1 MDLNDAPA
9 NQSASARRKLRL
21 ADVRPHL
28 RFLAPVL
35 VCILIESLYYAG
47 LPFSFQYVIDV
58 GLLGSDRR
66 ALVLLIAGLA
76 GGAVLVAL
84 LGFIRDY
91 LYARLTANVFNDVR
105 AAMFDHLQT
114 LSMGFFT
121 ANRAGDTLTRFSTDI
136 STIEKAA
143 ATVVSWV
150 VMPGLDVLFSTVLL
164 FALNW
169 KLALIS
175 LLVWPLT
182 IVVPGVFARR
192 LVEESSRRNV
202 EEGAILSVVNEN
214 LTAQVV
220 VKTFGLAEFSRSA
233 FRTRLRDVGSRIV
246 RIGWLSG
253 LVERSAYVGV
263 MMLQV
268 ALLGLCAWM
277 VQRGE
282 LTIGGLTSFQAIF
295 LSMSYSLANAVQYFP
310 TLVHTTTS
318 LRRIDELLA
327 HEPAVHDSGTQPV
340 PTGFG
345 EIAFNGVSF
354 GYKPS
359 RRNLYELTASIPHG
373 GLVGVVGTS
382 GSGKST
388 LMALLLRLYDPDEG
402 SITIDGADIRR
413 FPLAGFHSL
422 FGYVP
427 QESTLFDLSARE
439 NIRLGNRAATNE
451 DIEAAA
457 RAAEVHDTIMQLPQG
472 YDTPAGERGSR
483 LSGGQRQRI
492 ALARALI
499 RNPPILILDEA
510 TSALDPIAEAGI
522 RATIDRLR
530 HGRTILSVTHH
541 LSAVVNANRILVLK
555 DGRLAQ
561 EGIHADLIKRPG
573 PYRDLWTKQQGFSL
587 DAAAH
592 HAEISI
598 ERLRLVPVF
607 YGLPDNV
614 LAEAVRLFQTEE
626 CPANHLVLREGEL
639 GVCLYIIVRGSVE
652 VTSGRGHDRG
662 LRFVLQEGDCFGERA
677 LLEALPE
684 TENVRTLSPCV
695 FLTLTRAGFDYL
707 TGQRMALG

>member
-1 MDLNDAPA
+1 M
-9 NQSASARRKLRL
+9 LRL
-21 ADVRPHL
+21 AHVRPNL
-28 RFLAPVL
+28 PLLAPVL
-35 VCILIESLYYAG
+35 LCLVIESLYYAG

-58 GLLGSDRR
+58 GLLGNDRR
-66 ALVLLIAGLA
+66 TLVLLVSGLA
-76 GGAVLVAL
+76 AGAVLIAL
-84 LGFIRDY
+84 LGFLRDY
-91 LYARLTANVFNDVR
+91 LYARLTARVLNDVR

-114 LSMGFFT
+114 LSLGFFT
-121 ANRAGDTLTRFSTDI
+121 ANRAGDILARFSTDI

-150 VMPGLDVLFSTVLL
+150 VMPGMDVLFSTVLL
-164 FALNW
+164 FTLNW

-182 IVVPGVFARR
+182 IAVPGVFARR
-192 LVEESSRRNV
+192 LVEESSQRNV
-202 EEGAILSVVNEN
+202 QEGAILSLLNEN

-233 FRTRLRDVGSRIV
+233 FRARLHDVGSRVV

-310 TLVHTTTS
+310 TLAQTTAS
-318 LRRIDELLA
+318 VRRIEQLLA
-327 HEPAVHDSGTQPV
+327 HDPVVHDSGTQTV

-345 EIAFNGVSF
+345 EIAFNDVSF
-354 GYKPS
+354 GYKQT
-359 RRNLYELTASIPHG
+359 RRNLHGLTASIRHG
-373 GLVGVVGTS
+373 GLVGVVGAS

-402 SITIDGADIRR
+402 SITIDGADIRL
-413 FPLAGFHSL
+413 FPLAGFHAL

-439 NIRLGNRAATNE
+439 NIRLGNPAAT
-451 DIEAAA
+451 DADVEAAA
-457 RAAEVHDTIMQLPQG
+457 RAAEVHDAILQLPQG
-472 YDTPAGERGSR
+472 YDTPAGERGSQ

-499 RNPPILILDEA
+499 RNPAIVILDEA
-510 TSALDPIAEAGI
+510 TSSLDPIAEAGI
-522 RATIDRLR
+522 RATIERLR
-530 HGRTILSVTHH
+530 HGRTILSVTHQ
-541 LSAVVNANRILVLK
+541 LNGIVNANRILVLK
-555 DGRLAQ
+555 DGRLCQ
-561 EGIHADLIKRPG
+561 EGTHTDLANRPG

-587 DAAAH
+587 DATAH

-598 ERLRLVPVF
+598 DRLRLVPVF
-607 YGLPDNV
+607 YGVPDSV

-626 CPANHLVLREGEL
+626 YPANHFVVREGEL
-639 GVCLYIIVRGSVE
+639 GACLYIIVRGSVE
-652 VTSGRGHDRG
+652 VTSAHTHGRE

-677 LLEALPE
+677 LLEAMPE
-684 TENVRTLSPCV
+684 MENVRTLSPCV

-707 TGQRMALG
+707 TGQKMALG